1 MRFLLRT
8 FGGRLLPTAKNIA
21 IWIAILGGGIG
32 FFLFYGVAAE
42 LMR

>member
-1 MRFLLRT
+1 MPKR
-8 FGGRLLPTAKNIA
+8 KDIA
-21 IWIAILGGGIG
+21 IWIGILGGGIG